1 MLRKDIPFS
10 PPTRI
15 FVSLILKEKKK
26 IRPGL
31 LGEAFYDLK
40 TPVADGGEGRLY

>member
-1 MLRKDIPFS
+1 MLLKDIPFS

-15 FVSLILKEKKK
+15 FVSLILKEKKL
-26 IRPGL
+26 RPGL

-40 TPVADGGEGRLY
+40 TPVVDGGEGRFY